1 MSPSP
6 RSSQTRLRRLIAT
19 LAAISI
25 LAAAC
30 GDDEATLQLD
40 GDVVTEAP
48 ADYQFVIPLGAGDA
62 LDAGS
67 PLEILPARLDT
78 KVGEIIEIVNEDERG
93 HLVGPF
99 FVGAHETLRQK
110 FSAPGEFE
118 GVCTVHPSGEIVVAV
133 TE

>member
-1 MSPSP
+1 MS
-6 RSSQTRLRRLIAT
+6 TTNRLRRL
-19 LAAISI
+19 LAAVAATAV

-30 GDDEATLQLD
+30 GDDEAALRLD
-40 GDVVTEAP
+40 DETAAED

-62 LDAGS
+62 LDAGT

-78 KVGEIIEIVNEDERG
+78 KVGEVIEIINEDERG

-99 FVGAHETLRQK
+99 FVGAHETLRQR

-118 GVCTVHPSGEIVVAV
+118 GVCTVHPSGEIIVAV
-133 TE
+133 SE